1 MKAED
6 QVVRE
11 EIMPREQLGE
21 AIEEHLDR
29 LRIGVQVLV
38 ARSGTAEGFE
48 SINDVADEI
57 LAMAL
62 ETAIQIADRYDPS
75 LNVYSWLLTIAS
87 NKLKDYRKKVAREY
101 CHSDLI
107 GNMPDPQPQE
117 QSESGRLWN
126 ELAEDEKFDRML
138 SQKAGHERLDDQ
150 LFGLE
155 DLLSL
160 VSEND
165 RIVLQLVYVSELSGQ
180 DLAIVLNTTEAAA
193 LMRVSRA
200 RSRLYT
206 AYCKSEKSA
215 REG

>member
-11 EIMPREQLGE
+11 EITPREQLYG
-21 AIEEHLDR
+21 AIEEHLDH
-29 LRIGVQVLV
+29 LKTGVQVLV
-38 ARSGTAEGFE
+38 ARSGTAEGGE
-48 SINDVADEI
+48 AINDVADEI
-57 LAMAL
+57 LAMTL

-75 LNVYSWLLTIAS
+75 LSVYSWLLTIAS

-101 CHSDLI
+101 HHADLI

-117 QSESGRLWN
+117 RSESGRLWN
-126 ELAEDEKFDRML
+126 ELAEDEKLERML
-138 SQKAGHERLDDQ
+138 SQKAGYKRLDDQ

-160 VSEND
+160 VNEND
-165 RIVLQLVYVSELSGQ
+165 RIVLQLVYVSEMSGQ
-180 DLAIVLNTTEAAA
+180 DLAAVLNITEAAA